1 MTGRN
6 ISSERSRLG
15 LTQSELAKRLGVAT
29 SSVSYWETD
38 SFEPTSDSLKKLAR
52 LFGCTTD
59 YLLGL
64 TDERVGM
71 HTT

>member
-38 SFEPTSDSLKKLAR
+38 SFEPTSDSLKN
-52 LFGCTTD
+52 
-59 YLLGL
+59 
-64 TDERVGM
+64 
-71 HTT
+71 